1 MFLQDVFEFLG
12 GDAQGLSGP
21 ADQADISLG
30 FGDG

>member
-12 GDAQGLSGP
+12 GDAQGLSGS
-21 ADQADISLG
+21 ADKTDISLG